1 MHMSAQQLADAAAAA
16 LYPRDRAAHALGIKL
31 LGVGPGTASM
41 QMPVR
46 EDMANV
52 HNTCHGG
59 LIYTLA
65 DSTFAYA
72 CNSHNKNAVAVT
84 CVIEYMRPAYVGDLL
99 TASGQEAGLEG
110 RNGVYDIR
118 VENQKG
124 ELVALFR
131 GKSTQIKGEVSELK
145 QR

>member
-1 MHMSAQQLADAAAAA
+1 MHKTAQQLAEAAAAA
-16 LYPRDRAAHALGIKL
+16 ICERDRASRALGMTL
-31 LGVGPGTASM
+31 LTVGPGSARM
-41 QMPVR
+41 QMAIR
-46 EDMANV
+46 EDMVNV

-59 LIYTLA
+59 LIFTLA

-84 CVIEYMRPAYVGDLL
+84 CLIEYMRPAYVGDVL
-99 TASGQEAGLEG
+99 TASGAEQGLEG

-131 GKSTQIKGEVSELK
+131 GKSTQIKGEVTGLNK
-145 QR
+145 Q

>member
-1 MHMSAQQLADAAAAA
+1 MHKTAQQLAEAAAAA
-16 LYPRDRAAHALGIKL
+16 MYARDRVSLALGIKL
-31 LGVGPGTASM
+31 LAVGPGRASM

-59 LIYTLA
+59 LIFTLA
-65 DSTFAYA
+65 DSTLAYA
-72 CNSHNKNAVAVT
+72 CNSHNRNAVAVT
-84 CVIEYMRPAYVGDLL
+84 CVIEYMRPADVGDVL
-99 TASGQEAGLEG
+99 TATGLEQGLEG
-110 RNGVYDIR
+110 RNGVYDIH

-131 GKSTQIKGEVSELK
+131 GKSTQIKGEVAVLK
-145 QR
+145 KH

>member
-1 MHMSAQQLADAAAAA
+1 MHKTAQQLAEAAAAA
-16 LYPRDRAAHALGIKL
+16 MHARDRATLAFGIEL
-31 LGVGPGTASM
+31 LSVGPGAASM
-41 QMPVR
+41 RMQVR

-59 LIYTLA
+59 LIFTLA

-72 CNSHNKNAVAVT
+72 CNSHNRNAVAVT
-84 CVIEYMRPAYVGDLL
+84 CVIEYLRPAYVGELL
-99 TASGQEAGLEG
+99 TATGREQGLVG

-131 GKSTQIKGEVSELK
+131 GKSTQIKGEVTDLEK
-145 QR
+145 R

>member
-1 MHMSAQQLADAAAAA
+1 MHKNAQQLAEAAAAA
-16 LYPRDRAAHALGIKL
+16 MQPRDRASHALGIKL
-31 LGVGPGTASM
+31 LEVGPGSASM
-41 QMPVR
+41 QMAVR

-52 HNTCHGG
+52 HDTCHGG

-72 CNSHNKNAVAVT
+72 CNSHNRNAVAVT
-84 CVIEYMRPAYVGDLL
+84 CVIEYLRPAYVGDLL
-99 TASGQEAGLEG
+99 TASGREQGLEG

-131 GKSTQIKGEVSELK
+131 GKSTQVKGEVTDLN
-145 QR
+145 R

>member
-1 MHMSAQQLADAAAAA
+1 MHKTPQQLADAAAAA
-16 LYPRDRAAHALGIKL
+16 LYPRDRAAHALGIEL
-31 LGVGPGTASM
+31 LGVGPGTARM
-41 QMPVR
+41 QMAVR
-46 EDMANV
+46 ADMANV

-65 DSTFAYA
+65 DATFAYA

-84 CVIEYMRPAYVGDLL
+84 CLIEYMRPAFVGDVL
-99 TASGQEAGLEG
+99 TASGGEQGLEG

-118 VENQKG
+118 VDNQNG

-131 GKSTQIKGEVSELK
+131 GKSTQIKGDVAELGK
-145 QR
+145 R

>member
-1 MHMSAQQLADAAAAA
+1 MHKTAQQLAEAAAAA
-16 LYPRDRAAHALGIKL
+16 MHTRDRASLALGMKL
-31 LGVGPGTASM
+31 LQVGPGMASM
-41 QMPVR
+41 QMAVR

-59 LIYTLA
+59 LIFTLA

-84 CVIEYMRPAYVGDLL
+84 CMIEYMRPAYVGDLL
-99 TASGQEAGLEG
+99 TASGREQGLEG

-118 VENQKG
+118 VENDKG

-131 GKSTQIKGEVSELK
+131 GKSTQVKGEVTDLGK
-145 QR
+145 R

>member
-1 MHMSAQQLADAAAAA
+1 M
-16 LYPRDRAAHALGIKL
+16 KL
-31 LGVGPGTASM
+31 LAVGPGLASM

-59 LIYTLA
+59 LIFTLA

-72 CNSHNKNAVAVT
+72 CNSHNRNAVAVT
-84 CVIEYMRPAYVGDLL
+84 CVIEYLRPAYVGDVL
-99 TASGQEAGLEG
+99 TATGREQGLEG

-131 GKSTQIKGEVSELK
+131 GKSTQIKGEVTDLNK
-145 QR
+145 

>member
-1 MHMSAQQLADAAAAA
+1 MHKTAQQLAEAAAAA
-16 LYPRDRAAHALGIKL
+16 MYARDRASLALGMKL
-31 LGVGPGTASM
+31 LKVGPGMASM
-41 QMPVR
+41 QMTIR

-59 LIYTLA
+59 LIYPLA

-72 CNSHNKNAVAVT
+72 CNSHNRNAVAVT
-84 CVIEYMRPAYVGDLL
+84 CVIEYMRPAFVGDLL
-99 TASGQEAGLEG
+99 TATGSEQGLEG

-131 GKSTQIKGEVSELK
+131 GKSTQIRGEVTEPGK
-145 QR
+145 R